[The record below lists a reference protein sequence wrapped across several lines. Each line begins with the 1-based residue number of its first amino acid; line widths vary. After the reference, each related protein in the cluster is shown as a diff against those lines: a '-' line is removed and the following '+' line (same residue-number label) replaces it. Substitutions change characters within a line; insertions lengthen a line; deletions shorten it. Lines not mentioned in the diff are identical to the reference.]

1 MGATADGYDGIPYG
15 ELPIDAVEVR
25 PEQEE
30 HLARRRRTG
39 VPHEVDIEPSW
50 VVEAAL
56 DPRALVDDGRSRT
69 GLSIRLIGL
78 APSCPAVDGDS
89 RGAVLVVYLV
99 PAAAPRDGHWLVV
112 TGWLAGQQL
121 RRIYWEKSD
130 E

>member
-1 MGATADGYDGIPYG
+1 MGATVDGYDGIPYD

-39 VPHEVDIEPSW
+39 APHEVDIEPSW
-50 VVEAAL
+50 VVEVAL

-69 GLSIRLIGL
+69 GLSFRVIGL
-78 APSCPAVDGDS
+78 APSCPAVDGDP

-99 PAAAPRDGHWLVV
+99 PATAPRDGHWLVV

>member
-1 MGATADGYDGIPYG
+1 VGATADGYHGVPYD

-25 PEQEE
+25 PEQVE

-39 VPHEVDIEPSW
+39 NADEVDIEASW
-50 VVEAAL
+50 AVEAAL

-69 GLSIRLIGL
+69 GLSVRVIGL
-78 APSCPAVDGDS
+78 APACPAMDGDP

-99 PAAAPRDGHWLVV
+99 PASEPLDGRWLVV
-112 TGWLAGQQL
+112 TAWPAGQQQ
-121 RRIYWEKSD
+121 RKVYWEEPD